1 MDGNAVLKS
10 GATLWMEGV
19 GSRGYP
25 QARAKPKSFDWKVLN
40 ENPHFHRAYGYG
52 YGLFLS
58 NEDMIGI
65 LFRDDE

>member
-1 MDGNAVLKS
+1 
-10 GATLWMEGV
+10 MEGV